1 MKDKANT
8 DFKIPLKE
16 HFGNFMVPMKDAL
29 DVFSGKWKIPIIAAL
44 NFYETCGFK
53 DLEKIVEGITPKM
66 LSKELKFLE
75 DNLILTR
82 EVLPT
87 RPVTVKYSITEYGR
101 TCSSVMTAL
110 YAWGAKHRKEVFN
123 IDTEDEP
130 MESCVV

>member
-1 MKDKANT
+1 MENKTTK

-16 HFGNFMVPMKDAL
+16 HFGNFMVHMKDAL

-87 RPVTVKYSITEYGR
+87 RPITVKYSITDYGR
-101 TCSSVMTAL
+101 TCSTVMTAL
-110 YAWGAKHRKEVFN
+110 HAWGAKHRKEVFN
-123 IDTEDEP
+123 IEKEAMD
-130 MESCVV
+130 SCAG

>member
-1 MKDKANT
+1 MENKANT

-87 RPVTVKYSITEYGR
+87 RPVTVKYSITDYGR

-123 IDTEDEP
+123 IEEEP
-130 MESCVV
+130 MEKCVE